1 MRSAIAIVCATFVA
15 SATSTQAG
23 LSFGMYAELDFQQL
37 HTDLGGNYLDFESVP
52 QGTNLLPGQDPFGVG
67 ARFASIVYTN
77 GNPFGPEHVEV
88 SNRHRFAEFGNSLVG
103 SPFQHGSDDARVGD
117 EVAFDDPQ
125 ARAGLR
131 RIWNT
136 SSLTQFYNAAGELL
150 GEHQNT
156 TSAEFVGWIGEAG
169 DQSTWVARIVMDTVA
184 PPSSRQ
190 VGHSDDLYF
199 GTDVPAPGAIAV
211 LSLAGIAGM
220 RRRR

>member
-1 MRSAIAIVCATFVA
+1 MKLISVISCALVAGISTSA
-15 SATSTQAG
+15 SAG
-23 LSFGMYAELDFQQL
+23 LSFGMYAELDFQQM
-37 HTDLGGNYLDFESVP
+37 HVDLGGNFLDFESVP
-52 QGTNLLPGQDPFGVG
+52 QGTNLLPGADPFAVG
-67 ARFASIVYTN
+67 ARFASIVNTS

-88 SNRHRFAEFGNSLVG
+88 SSRHRFAEFGNSLVG
-103 SPFQHGSDDARVGD
+103 SPFPNGSDDARVGY
-117 EVAFDDPQ
+117 EVAFDELQ

-136 SSLTQFYNAAGELL
+136 DSLTQFYNAAGELL

-156 TSAEFVGWIGEAG
+156 ANAEFVGWVGDAG

-184 PPSSRQ
+184 PNNARQ

-199 GTDVPAPGAIAV
+199 GLDVPAPGSITL
-211 LSLAGIAGM
+211 LSIAGIAGI